1 VKEVRRTL
9 LEFLIIVVAGLGIG
23 LAANALSPHRL
34 SLTHNFFPALGPLSS
49 RPTNA
54 RTHPDSGPTSRTSS
68 GPTSAPAA
76 EREAVIAQ
84 IKQLGF
90 QVLEYDDMNA
100 LYEDPLYRVGV
111 YAIVD
116 ARSKESYQD
125 GHIPGAY
132 HLDRFEPEK
141 DMPKVL
147 EACKT
152 AEKVVVYCHGG
163 DCDESKWTAI
173 DLSMAGVPSF
183 KLTIYIGGITEWQ
196 EKGGPIERG
205 DRNSGD
211 IVKGGQ
217 Q

>member
-1 VKEVRRTL
+1 VKEAKRTL
-9 LEFLIIVVAGLGIG
+9 LEFLIIAMAGLGIG
-23 LAANALSPHRL
+23 LAANALSPRRL
-34 SLTHNFFPALGPLSS
+34 SLTHNFFPSVPRPTPRLAPADTGPASGPSS
-49 RPTNA
+49 RPA
-54 RTHPDSGPTSRTSS
+54 SGGTQPSTKK
-68 GPTSAPAA
+68 
-76 EREAVIAQ
+76 EALIEE

-90 QVLEYDDMNA
+90 HVLEYDDMNA
-100 LYEDPLYRVGV
+100 LYEDPLYKVGGYV
-111 YAIVD
+111 IVD
-116 ARSKESYQD
+116 ARSNDSYQD

-152 AEKVVVYCHGG
+152 AEKVAVYCHGG

-173 DLSMAGVPSF
+173 ELSMAGIPSF
-183 KLTIYIGGITEWQ
+183 KLGIYIGGITEWQ
-196 EKGGPIERG
+196 EKGRPIERG

-211 IVKGGQ
+211 IIKGGQ